1 MEQLADN
8 IIAENMLSQFDS
20 EGHHYQVLTEVT
32 DHKKDDSAISKG
44 GGFVNSS
51 IGSLHR
57 KRMTREW
64 KIWLE
69 WKEGSVDWFPLKDH
83 RQSNPVELAEYAVAN
98 EISDEHAF
106 NLWVKE
112 TLRHRDRII
121 SKVKSKYW
129 RT

>member
-8 IIAENMLSQFDS
+8 IIAENMLSQVDS

-32 DHKKDDSAISKG
+32 DHKRDDSDIAKAD
-44 GGFVNSS
+44 GFINSS
-51 IGSLHR
+51 CGNLHR
-57 KRMTREW
+57 KRTTIVW
-64 KIWLE
+64 KLLVE

-83 RQSNPVELAEYAVAN
+83 RQSNPVELAEYAVTN